1 MTQHQPCLRLCQR
14 PLRVA
19 CRTTVQPRPAPP

>member
-1 MTQHQPCLRLCQR
+1 MGTQGNLGKIEKAR

-19 CRTTVQPRPAPP
+19 CRTCAGRSSIG